1 MWFTDFRKTVQAI
14 AQIPQH
20 PKIGLGNLR
29 KITIPAQT
37 PVTPQS
43 TSSKK

>member
-20 PKIGLGNLR
+20 PKIGLENLR
-29 KITIPAQT
+29 KT
-37 PVTPQS
+37 PL
-43 TSSKK
+43 TSDFQ